1 MRLSSSRTSRL
12 AMWLLALAAAPL
24 LVQPAGPAQAQAQT
38 TRANAVQ
45 AAAEISQETFRDWV
59 FVLAHDSMRGRWT
72 PSPELDQAARWIAD
86 HFRNLGLRPGAGGGD
101 FLQWYPVPRE
111 DQVPRGGIR
120 APNVVGILPGS
131 DPDLAREFVV
141 YSAHMDHV
149 GVGRPDASGDSIYNG
164 ADDNASGTVAVMTIA
179 AAFAALPETPRRSV
193 AFVLVSGEERGL
205 WGSRHFVD
213 QGGIPPTRMVA
224 NLNLDMIGRNW
235 PDTIVLVGKEHSD
248 LGETVRETAHRHPEL
263 GLTVIRDPWP
273 GQRFFFRSDQFS
285 FARRGVPA
293 IFFFSGTHEDYHR
306 PGDLP
311 GWVNAEKAARLARL
325 AFLAGLE
332 VADRTSPPRWNPE
345 SYDQIVQP
353 QR

>member
-1 MRLSSSRTSRL
+1 MRPFPSRIPWVAAWSL
-12 AMWLLALAAAPL
+12 AVATGPL
-24 LVQPAGPAQAQAQT
+24 LVQPGALAQT
-38 TRANAVQ
+38 PTAVAGDALQ
-45 AAAEISQETFRDWV
+45 AAAGISEETFQDWV

-72 PSPELDQAARWIAD
+72 PSRELDQAARWIAD
-86 HFRNLGLRPGAGGGD
+86 HFRELGLRPGGGGGD
-101 FLQWYPVPRE
+101 FLQWYSVPR
-111 DQVPRGGIR
+111 DARAPGGRIR

-131 DPDLAREFVV
+131 DPNLAREFVV

-149 GVGRPDASGDSIYNG
+149 GVGRPDATGDSIYNG
-164 ADDNASGTVAVMTIA
+164 ADDNASGTVAVMKIA
-179 AAFAALPETPRRSV
+179 AAFAALPEPPRRSV

-248 LGETVRETAHRHPEL
+248 LGETIRETAHRHPEL
-263 GLTVIRDPWP
+263 GLEVIRDPWP
-273 GQRFFFRSDQFS
+273 AQRFFFRSDQIS

-293 IFFFSGTHEDYHR
+293 VFFFSGTHEDYHR

-311 GWVNAEKAARLARL
+311 KRVNAEKAARVGRL
-325 AFLAGLE
+325 AFLAGME
-332 VADRTSPPRWNPE
+332 VANRTSPPRWNPE